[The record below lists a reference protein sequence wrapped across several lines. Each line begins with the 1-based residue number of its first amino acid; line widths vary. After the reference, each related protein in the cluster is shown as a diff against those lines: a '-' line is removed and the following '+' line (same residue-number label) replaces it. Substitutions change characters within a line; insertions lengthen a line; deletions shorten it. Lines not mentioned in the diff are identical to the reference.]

1 MALLAPDGAGK
12 TTLFNAISGY
22 VESTEGTIYFKGT
35 PIHGLAPHE
44 ISIKGVRRTFQNGGL
59 FPELTALENVLA
71 GLHVH
76 IDGSFLGIVM
86 GLGEAREAE
95 REGIAR
101 ARRLLDLMDLGAI
114 ADQPVKDLSGGQQ
127 RMVEIVRT
135 LATEPP
141 LLLLDEPVVGLSPP
155 MRDRMMEIIRRLAGE
170 EGIGIMRRHRSGRPD
185 AELTDGPGKL
195 CQALRIN
202 LTLNG
207 SDLVTGE
214 TLFVERGQPIDEG
227 TIRTTPRIRVTG
239 DVAAVT
245 APWRFV
251 TENPR
256 RSDVG
261 TVLADP
267 RYSDTWVSEHH
278 TRRLNAA
285 GLIRIPG

>member
-1 MALLAPDGAGK
+1 MEPILKLQDVSVNFSGLQALTKVTFNSHAGEVRAVIGPNGAGK

-22 VESTEGTIYFKGT
+22 VGSIEGTIEFKGT
-35 PIHGLAPHE
+35 PIHGLSPHE

-71 GLHVH
+71 GLHVR
-76 IDGSFLGIVM
+76 IGGSFLGIVM

-114 ADQPVKDLSGGQQ
+114 ADEPVKDLSGGQQ

-170 EGIGIMRRHRSGRPD
+170 EGIGIMLIEHVIDLVMS
-185 AELTDGPGKL
+185 
-195 CQALRIN
+195 
-202 LTLNG
+202 G
-207 SDLVTGE
+207 SDVIVVLSSGE
-214 TLFVERGQPIDEG
+214 VIAEG
-227 TIRTTPRIRVTG
+227 TPDEIRQNR
-239 DVAAVT
+239 
-245 APWRFV
+245 
-251 TENPR
+251 E
-256 RSDVG
+256 
-261 TVLADP
+261 VLEA
-267 RYSDTWVSEHH
+267 YLGH
-278 TRRLNAA
+278 A
-285 GLIRIPG
+285 

>member
-1 MALLAPDGAGK
+1 MDPLLKVQGVSVNFSGLKALANVTFDAHAGEVRAVIGPNGAGK

-22 VESTEGTIYFKGT
+22 VESTEGTIYFKGM
-35 PIHGLAPHE
+35 PIHGLAPHD

-71 GLHVH
+71 GLHMH

-141 LLLLDEPVVGLSPP
+141 LLLLDEPVVGLAPP
-155 MRDRMMEIIRRLAGE
+155 MRARIMEIIRRLAGE
-170 EGIGIMRRHRSGRPD
+170 EGIGIMLIEHVIDLVMS
-185 AELTDGPGKL
+185 
-195 CQALRIN
+195 
-202 LTLNG
+202 G
-207 SDLVTGE
+207 SDVIVVLSSGE
-214 TLFVERGQPIDEG
+214 VIAEG
-227 TIRTTPRIRVTG
+227 TPDEIRQNR
-239 DVAAVT
+239 
-245 APWRFV
+245 
-251 TENPR
+251 E
-256 RSDVG
+256 
-261 TVLADP
+261 VLEA
-267 RYSDTWVSEHH
+267 YLGH
-278 TRRLNAA
+278 A
-285 GLIRIPG
+285 

>member
-1 MALLAPDGAGK
+1 MEPILELQDVSVNFSGLQALTKVTFNSYAGEVRAVIGPNGAGK

-22 VESTEGTIYFKGT
+22 VGSTEGTIHFKGT
-35 PIHGLAPHE
+35 PIHGLSPHE

-59 FPELTALENVLA
+59 FPELTTLENVLA
-71 GLHVH
+71 GLHVK
-76 IDGSFLGIVM
+76 IGGSFLGIVM

-170 EGIGIMRRHRSGRPD
+170 EGIGIMLIEHVIDLVMS
-185 AELTDGPGKL
+185 
-195 CQALRIN
+195 
-202 LTLNG
+202 G
-207 SDLVTGE
+207 SDVIVVLSSGE
-214 TLFVERGQPIDEG
+214 VIAEG
-227 TIRTTPRIRVTG
+227 TPDEIRQNR
-239 DVAAVT
+239 
-245 APWRFV
+245 
-251 TENPR
+251 E
-256 RSDVG
+256 
-261 TVLADP
+261 VLEA
-267 RYSDTWVSEHH
+267 YLGH
-278 TRRLNAA
+278 A
-285 GLIRIPG
+285 

>member
-1 MALLAPDGAGK
+1 MEPLLKVQGVSVNFSGLKALANVTFDAHAGEVRAVIGPNGAGK

-44 ISIKGVRRTFQNGGL
+44 IAIKGVRRTFQNGGL

-71 GLHVH
+71 GLHMH

-141 LLLLDEPVVGLSPP
+141 LLLLDEPVVGLAPP

-170 EGIGIMRRHRSGRPD
+170 EGIGIILIEHIIDLVMS
-185 AELTDGPGKL
+185 
-195 CQALRIN
+195 
-202 LTLNG
+202 G
-207 SDLVTGE
+207 SDVIVVLSSGE
-214 TLFVERGQPIDEG
+214 VIAEG
-227 TIRTTPRIRVTG
+227 TPDEIRQNR
-239 DVAAVT
+239 
-245 APWRFV
+245 
-251 TENPR
+251 E
-256 RSDVG
+256 
-261 TVLADP
+261 VLEA
-267 RYSDTWVSEHH
+267 YLGH
-278 TRRLNAA
+278 A
-285 GLIRIPG
+285 

>member
-1 MALLAPDGAGK
+1 MEPLLKVQGVSVNFSGLKALANVTFDAHAGEVRAVIGPNGAGK

-22 VESTEGTIYFKGT
+22 EESTEGTIYFKGT

-44 ISIKGVRRTFQNGGL
+44 IAIKGVRRTFQNGGL

-71 GLHVH
+71 GLHMH

-141 LLLLDEPVVGLSPP
+141 LLLLDEPVVGLAPP
-155 MRDRMMEIIRRLAGE
+155 MRGRMMEIIRRLAGE
-170 EGIGIMRRHRSGRPD
+170 EGIGIMLIEHVIDLVMS
-185 AELTDGPGKL
+185 
-195 CQALRIN
+195 
-202 LTLNG
+202 G
-207 SDLVTGE
+207 SDVIVVLSS
-214 TLFVERGQPIDEG
+214 GQVIAEG
-227 TIRTTPRIRVTG
+227 TPDEIRQNR
-239 DVAAVT
+239 
-245 APWRFV
+245 
-251 TENPR
+251 E
-256 RSDVG
+256 
-261 TVLADP
+261 VLEA
-267 RYSDTWVSEHH
+267 YLGH
-278 TRRLNAA
+278 A
-285 GLIRIPG
+285 

>member
-1 MALLAPDGAGK
+1 MEPLLKVQGVSVNFSGLKALANVTFDAHAGEVRAVIGPNGAGK

-22 VESTEGTIYFKGT
+22 VESTEGAIYFKGT

-44 ISIKGVRRTFQNGGL
+44 IAIKGVRRTFQNGGL

-71 GLHVH
+71 GLHMH

-86 GLGEAREAE
+86 GLSEAREAE

-141 LLLLDEPVVGLSPP
+141 LLLLDEPVVGLAPP

-170 EGIGIMRRHRSGRPD
+170 EGIGIMLIEHVIDLVMS
-185 AELTDGPGKL
+185 
-195 CQALRIN
+195 
-202 LTLNG
+202 G
-207 SDLVTGE
+207 SDVIVVLSSGE
-214 TLFVERGQPIDEG
+214 VIAEG
-227 TIRTTPRIRVTG
+227 TPDEIRQNR
-239 DVAAVT
+239 
-245 APWRFV
+245 
-251 TENPR
+251 E
-256 RSDVG
+256 
-261 TVLADP
+261 VLEA
-267 RYSDTWVSEHH
+267 YLGH
-278 TRRLNAA
+278 A
-285 GLIRIPG
+285 

>member
-1 MALLAPDGAGK
+1 MEPILKLQDVSVNFSGLQALDKVTFNSHAGEVRAVIGPNGAGK

-35 PIHGLAPHE
+35 PIHGLAPHD
-44 ISIKGVRRTFQNGGL
+44 ISVKGVRRTFQNGGL

-76 IDGSFLGIVM
+76 IDSSFLGIVM

-135 LATEPP
+135 LATDPP

-170 EGIGIMRRHRSGRPD
+170 EGIGIMLIEHVIDLVMS
-185 AELTDGPGKL
+185 
-195 CQALRIN
+195 
-202 LTLNG
+202 G
-207 SDLVTGE
+207 SDVIVVLSSGE
-214 TLFVERGQPIDEG
+214 VIAEG
-227 TIRTTPRIRVTG
+227 TPDEIRQNR
-239 DVAAVT
+239 
-245 APWRFV
+245 
-251 TENPR
+251 E
-256 RSDVG
+256 
-261 TVLADP
+261 VLEA
-267 RYSDTWVSEHH
+267 YLGH
-278 TRRLNAA
+278 A
-285 GLIRIPG
+285 

>member
-1 MALLAPDGAGK
+1 MEPLLKLQGVSVNFSGLKALANVTFDAHAGEVRAVIGPNGAGK

-22 VESTEGTIYFKGT
+22 VPSTAGTIYFKGT
-35 PIHGLAPHE
+35 PIHGLAPHD

-59 FPELTALENVLA
+59 FLELTALENILA

-76 IDGSFLGIVM
+76 IDSSFMGIVL
-86 GLGEAREAE
+86 GLREAREAE

-170 EGIGIMRRHRSGRPD
+170 EGIGIILIEHIIDLVMS
-185 AELTDGPGKL
+185 
-195 CQALRIN
+195 
-202 LTLNG
+202 G
-207 SDLVTGE
+207 SDVIVVLSSGE
-214 TLFVERGQPIDEG
+214 VIAEG
-227 TIRTTPRIRVTG
+227 TPDEIRQNR
-239 DVAAVT
+239 
-245 APWRFV
+245 
-251 TENPR
+251 E
-256 RSDVG
+256 
-261 TVLADP
+261 VLEA
-267 RYSDTWVSEHH
+267 YLGH
-278 TRRLNAA
+278 A
-285 GLIRIPG
+285 

>member
-1 MALLAPDGAGK
+1 MDPLLKVQGVSVNFSGLKALANVTFDAHAGEVRAVIGPNGAGK

-22 VESTEGTIYFKGT
+22 VESTEGAIYFKGT

-44 ISIKGVRRTFQNGGL
+44 IAIKGVRRTFQNGGL

-71 GLHVH
+71 GLHMH

-141 LLLLDEPVVGLSPP
+141 LLLLDEPVVGLAPP

-170 EGIGIMRRHRSGRPD
+170 EGIGIMLIEHIIDLVMS
-185 AELTDGPGKL
+185 
-195 CQALRIN
+195 
-202 LTLNG
+202 G
-207 SDLVTGE
+207 SDVIVVLSSGE
-214 TLFVERGQPIDEG
+214 VIAEG
-227 TIRTTPRIRVTG
+227 TPDEIRQNR
-239 DVAAVT
+239 
-245 APWRFV
+245 
-251 TENPR
+251 E
-256 RSDVG
+256 
-261 TVLADP
+261 VLEA
-267 RYSDTWVSEHH
+267 YLGH
-278 TRRLNAA
+278 A
-285 GLIRIPG
+285 

>member
-1 MALLAPDGAGK
+1 MEPLLKVQGVSVNFSGLKALANVTFDAHAGEVRAVIGPNGAGK

-22 VESTEGTIYFKGT
+22 VPSTEGAIYFKGT

-44 ISIKGVRRTFQNGGL
+44 IAIKGVRRTFQNGGL

-71 GLHVH
+71 GLHMH

-86 GLGEAREAE
+86 GLREAREAE

-141 LLLLDEPVVGLSPP
+141 LLLLDEPVVGLAPP

-170 EGIGIMRRHRSGRPD
+170 EGIGIILIEHIIDLVMS
-185 AELTDGPGKL
+185 
-195 CQALRIN
+195 
-202 LTLNG
+202 G
-207 SDLVTGE
+207 SDVIVVLSSGE
-214 TLFVERGQPIDEG
+214 VIAEG
-227 TIRTTPRIRVTG
+227 TPDEIRQNR
-239 DVAAVT
+239 
-245 APWRFV
+245 
-251 TENPR
+251 E
-256 RSDVG
+256 
-261 TVLADP
+261 VLEA
-267 RYSDTWVSEHH
+267 YLGH
-278 TRRLNAA
+278 A
-285 GLIRIPG
+285 

>member
-1 MALLAPDGAGK
+1 MEPLLKVQGVSVNFSGLKALANVTFDAHAGEVRAVIGPNGAGK

-22 VESTEGTIYFKGT
+22 EESTEGTIYFKGT

-44 ISIKGVRRTFQNGGL
+44 IAIKGVRRTFQNGGL

-71 GLHVH
+71 GLHMH

-141 LLLLDEPVVGLSPP
+141 LLLLDEPVVGLAPP
-155 MRDRMMEIIRRLAGE
+155 MRARMMEIIRRLAGE
-170 EGIGIMRRHRSGRPD
+170 EGIGIILIEHIIDLVMS
-185 AELTDGPGKL
+185 
-195 CQALRIN
+195 
-202 LTLNG
+202 G
-207 SDLVTGE
+207 SDVIVVLSSGE
-214 TLFVERGQPIDEG
+214 VIAEG
-227 TIRTTPRIRVTG
+227 TPDEIRQNR
-239 DVAAVT
+239 
-245 APWRFV
+245 
-251 TENPR
+251 E
-256 RSDVG
+256 
-261 TVLADP
+261 VLEA
-267 RYSDTWVSEHH
+267 YLGH
-278 TRRLNAA
+278 A
-285 GLIRIPG
+285 

>member
-1 MALLAPDGAGK
+1 MDPLLKVQGVSVNFSGLKALANVTFDAHAGEVRAVIGPNGAGK

-22 VESTEGTIYFKGT
+22 VESTEGAIYFKGT

-44 ISIKGVRRTFQNGGL
+44 IAIKGVRRTFQNGGL
-59 FPELTALENVLA
+59 FLELTALENILA

-141 LLLLDEPVVGLSPP
+141 LLLLDEPVVGLAPP

-170 EGIGIMRRHRSGRPD
+170 EGIGIILIEHIIDLVMS
-185 AELTDGPGKL
+185 
-195 CQALRIN
+195 
-202 LTLNG
+202 G
-207 SDLVTGE
+207 SDVIVVLSSGE
-214 TLFVERGQPIDEG
+214 VIAEG
-227 TIRTTPRIRVTG
+227 TPDEIRQNR
-239 DVAAVT
+239 
-245 APWRFV
+245 
-251 TENPR
+251 E
-256 RSDVG
+256 
-261 TVLADP
+261 VLEA
-267 RYSDTWVSEHH
+267 YLGH
-278 TRRLNAA
+278 A
-285 GLIRIPG
+285 